1 MSKFF
6 QITPNEV
13 ISAVCKSIYDVF
25 GNDLA
30 IYKEKETHLK
40 LPAVTVY
47 CIDYNKLPER
57 NDRFTNIFNII
68 INYFPLDSTI
78 IKSKRTEMF
87 QVTEQIIDAIRYI
100 NLPAFNKV
108 NDEYVETTL
117 PNKGQNLSLEEKEGF
132 MQIGVTYTV
141 RTKYVENTIKMQQLT
156 SNVNTKIG
164 GL

>member
-1 MSKFF
+1 
-6 QITPNEV
+6 
-13 ISAVCKSIYDVF
+13 
-25 GNDLA
+25 
-30 IYKEKETHLK
+30 
-40 LPAVTVY
+40 
-47 CIDYNKLPER
+47 
-57 NDRFTNIFNII
+57 
-68 INYFPLDSTI
+68 
-78 IKSKRTEMF
+78 MF